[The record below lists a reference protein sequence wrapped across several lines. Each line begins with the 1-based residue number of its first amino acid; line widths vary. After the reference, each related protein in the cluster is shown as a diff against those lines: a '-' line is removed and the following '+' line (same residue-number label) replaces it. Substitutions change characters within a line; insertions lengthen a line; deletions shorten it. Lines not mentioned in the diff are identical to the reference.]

1 MIQDYLDTTR
11 QHNEDVSQSLASF
24 YQSLY
29 DRLISISHAT
39 IAGPTPT
46 LLVINTL
53 NKKTQLVPLGGSR
66 YLIHDQY
73 LGQTI
78 NELTRIFYSA
88 TSPNDAKAM
97 AYRLMSEAA
106 TCCGR
111 IEVATL
117 LAYLYSV
124 AFHQAHEY
132 LESETVD
139 QLATRSAAVCVQEA
153 YVIAHEIAH
162 HLWPYYSL
170 DPLAID
176 LLLESL
182 IDDDEVGDIDEMVQ
196 TYLDD
201 LSFQYHGKAVPH
213 SENIKT
219 DEDRRRDQLL
229 RQDLRNKF
237 LEDHAH
243 EVALKAGLIKDP
255 VFREEVYADWRAAQA
270 CLQLFSNEMRAED
283 LLIATHL
290 AMENVTT
297 ISLAVELMNNVFGF
311 ESNSNSLIVAT
322 RKRAMRR
329 SLEYWMADKI
339 NNGELVE
346 HTILKRAN
354 VRYMQMVRDPI
365 TIDVASR
372 ISAETLPAAEQL
384 REMRRDIIA
393 AIPEAKDP
401 QFIIRSR
408 PFK

>member
-1 MIQDYLDTTR
+1 
-11 QHNEDVSQSLASF
+11 
-24 YQSLY
+24 
-29 DRLISISHAT
+29 
-39 IAGPTPT
+39 
-46 LLVINTL
+46 
-53 NKKTQLVPLGGSR
+53 
-66 YLIHDQY
+66 
-73 LGQTI
+73 
-78 NELTRIFYSA
+78 
-88 TSPNDAKAM
+88 
-97 AYRLMSEAA
+97 
-106 TCCGR
+106 
-111 IEVATL
+111 
-117 LAYLYSV
+117 
-124 AFHQAHEY
+124 
-132 LESETVD
+132 
-139 QLATRSAAVCVQEA
+139 
-153 YVIAHEIAH
+153 
-162 HLWPYYSL
+162 LWPYYSL

-237 LEDHAH
+237 LEDHAQ

-283 LLIATHL
+283 LLIAIHL

-346 HTILKRAN
+346 HTILERAN

-365 TIDVASR
+365 TIDIASR

-384 REMRRDIIA
+384 RKIRRDIIA
-393 AIPEAKDP
+393 AVPEGKDP